1 MTGKRPDLRIV
12 GGRGHAPAARI
23 ALSIVHPRERID
35 IPVSEIVC
43 IEAHEHSPPEEA
55 LTPGAWP
62 MRHPCVEVS
71 FTQPI
76 RDRICQLTRQI
87 VDEPMEII
95 VGGECV
101 SSPIVR
107 EPLCTQ
113 ASFYI
118 SASDFAEALA
128 LAHQMRTGW
137 TRAGPRAVP

>member
-1 MTGKRPDLRIV
+1 MTGKRPELRIV
-12 GGRGHAPAARI
+12 GGWGSAPAGRI

-35 IPVSEIVC
+35 IPVSEIVR
-43 IEAHEHSPPEEA
+43 IDAHEDSPWTA
-55 LTPGAWP
+55 DSGGSWP

-71 FTQPI
+71 FTQAI
-76 RDRICQLTRQI
+76 RDRICRLTQQI

-101 SSPIVR
+101 SSPVVR

-137 TRAGPRAVP
+137 TRAGPRAIP